1 MSTEL
6 DYEMEYNTAREPMQ
20 IPEYGRNIQKMIE
33 FAKTIEDKDERNKAA
48 KSIIKVMGQVNPA
61 LKNLEGLTHKIW
73 DHMFI
78 ISGFD
83 FDVDSPFPKPLRE
96 DFELGPD
103 QIPYPDSQPKYR
115 HYGKVVI
122 QMAKKVAVEENE
134 ENRNKMGVAIANV
147 MKRAYLNWNR
157 DSVEDR
163 VIKKDLLDISE
174 GKIALSAE
182 IDLAPAKDLIDP
194 TLKAATNNK
203 HKRKGGRNNNNNNN
217 NNRKKST
224 TNNNRRNNNRN

>member
-1 MSTEL
+1 MSLEL
-6 DYEMEYNTAREPMQ
+6 DYEMEYNTARELMQ

-33 FAKTIEDKDERNKAA
+33 FAKTIEDKDERNQAA

-61 LKNLEGLTHKIW
+61 LKNQEGLTHKIW

-83 FDVDSPFPKPLRE
+83 FDVDSPFPKPLKE

-103 QIPYPDSQPKYR
+103 RIPYPEIEMRFR
-115 HYGKVVI
+115 HYGRVVLAMIDKVS
-122 QMAKKVAVEENE
+122 AVEDSVE
-134 ENRNKMGVAIANV
+134 RVKMGEALANV

-163 VIKKDLLDISE
+163 VIKKDLRELSN
-174 GKIALSAE
+174 GKIE
-182 IDLAPAKDLIDP
+182 VPVEVGLAASKDLIDP
-194 TLKAATNNK
+194 TLRASSRPSNR
-203 HKRKGGRNNNNNNN
+203 KRKGGRSNRKKN
-217 NNRKKST
+217 NNRKNHRK
-224 TNNNRRNNNRN
+224 

>member
-1 MSTEL
+1 MSSIL
-6 DYEMEYNTAREPMQ
+6 DYEMEYNTARELMQ

-33 FAKTIEDKDERNKAA
+33 FAKTIEDRDERNLAA

-83 FDVDSPFPKPLRE
+83 FDVDSPFPKPLKE

-103 QIPYPDSQPKYR
+103 QIPYPATEMKFR
-115 HYGKVVI
+115 HYGRVVLAMI
-122 QMAKKVAVEENE
+122 DKVAAVEDPAE
-134 ENRNKMGVAIANV
+134 RVKMGEALANV

-163 VIKKDLLDISE
+163 VIKKDLRELSD
-174 GKIALSAE
+174 GKIE
-182 IDLAPAKDLIDP
+182 IPVDLVLAPSKDLIDP
-194 TLKAATNNK
+194 TLGASAKPNNR
-203 HKRKGGRNNNNNNN
+203 KRKGGRNNNN
-217 NNRKKST
+217 RKKNS
-224 TNNNRRNNNRN
+224 NSGRRNHRN

>member
-1 MSTEL
+1 MSLEL
-6 DYEMEYNTAREPMQ
+6 DYEMEYNTARELMQ

-33 FAKTIEDKDERNKAA
+33 FAKTIEDKDERNQAA

-61 LKNLEGLTHKIW
+61 LKNQEGLTHKIW

-83 FDVDSPFPKPLRE
+83 FDVDSPFPKPLKE

-103 QIPYPDSQPKYR
+103 RIPYPEIEMRFR
-115 HYGKVVI
+115 HYGRVVLAMIEKVS
-122 QMAKKVAVEENE
+122 AVEDSAE
-134 ENRNKMGVAIANV
+134 RVKMGEALANV

-163 VIKKDLLDISE
+163 VIKKDLRELSN
-174 GKIALSAE
+174 GKIE
-182 IDLAPAKDLIDP
+182 VPVEVELAASKDLIDP
-194 TLKAATNNK
+194 TLRASSKQSNR
-203 HKRKGGRNNNNNNN
+203 KRKGGRSNRKRN
-217 NNRKKST
+217 NNRKNHRK
-224 TNNNRRNNNRN
+224 

>member
-1 MSTEL
+1 MSLEL
-6 DYEMEYNTAREPMQ
+6 DYEMEYNTARELMQ

-33 FAKTIEDKDERNKAA
+33 FAKTIEDKDERNQAA

-61 LKNLEGLTHKIW
+61 LKNQEGLTHKIW

-83 FDVDSPFPKPLRE
+83 FDVDSPFPKPLKE

-103 QIPYPDSQPKYR
+103 RIPYPEIEMRFR
-115 HYGKVVI
+115 HYGRVVLAMIDKVS
-122 QMAKKVAVEENE
+122 AVKDSAE
-134 ENRNKMGVAIANV
+134 RVKMGEALANV

-163 VIKKDLLDISE
+163 VIKKDLRDLSN
-174 GKIALSAE
+174 GKIE
-182 IDLAPAKDLIDP
+182 VPVEVELAASKDLIDP
-194 TLKAATNNK
+194 TLRASSKQSNR
-203 HKRKGGRNNNNNNN
+203 KRKGGRSNRKRN
-217 NNRKKST
+217 NNRKNHRK
-224 TNNNRRNNNRN
+224 

>member
-1 MSTEL
+1 MGSEL
-6 DYEMEYNTAREPMQ
+6 DYEMEYNTAREMMQ

-33 FAKTIEDKDERNKAA
+33 FAKTIEDKEERNKAA

-83 FDVDSPFPKPLRE
+83 FDVDSPFPKPLKE

-103 QIPYPDSQPKYR
+103 QIPYPDSVPRYR

-122 QMAKKVAVEENE
+122 QMAKKVAAEENE
-134 ENRNKMGVAIANV
+134 EERIKMGVAIANV

-163 VIKKDLLDISE
+163 VIKKDLLEISE
-174 GKIALSAE
+174 GKIAIPVE
-182 IDLAPAKDLIDP
+182 IDLAPSRDLIDP
-194 TLKAATNNK
+194 TLRASAKPTNR
-203 HKRKGGRNNNNNNN
+203 KRKGGRSNNN
-217 NNRKKST
+217 NNRKK
-224 TNNNRRNNNRN
+224 NNNSGRRPHRN

>member
-1 MSTEL
+1 MSSEL
-6 DYEMEYNTAREPMQ
+6 DYEMEYNTARELMQ

-33 FAKTIEDKDERNKAA
+33 FAKTIEDKDERNQAA

-61 LKNLEGLTHKIW
+61 LKNQEGLTHKIW

-83 FDVDSPFPKPLRE
+83 FDVDSPFPKPLKE

-103 QIPYPDSQPKYR
+103 QIPYPETEMRFR
-115 HYGKVVI
+115 HYGRVILAMIEKVS
-122 QMAKKVAVEENE
+122 AVEDDAE
-134 ENRNKMGVAIANV
+134 RVKMGEALANI

-163 VIKKDLLDISE
+163 VIKKDLKELSN
-174 GKIALSAE
+174 GKIE
-182 IDLAPAKDLIDP
+182 VPVEVELAASKDLIDP
-194 TLKAATNNK
+194 TLRASSKPNNR
-203 HKRKGGRNNNNNNN
+203 KRKGGRS
-217 NNRKKST
+217 NNRKKNS
-224 TNNNRRNNNRN
+224 NRRNHRK

>member
-1 MSTEL
+1 MSLEL
-6 DYEMEYNTAREPMQ
+6 DYEMEYNTARELMQ

-33 FAKTIEDKDERNKAA
+33 FAKTIEDKDERNQAA

-61 LKNLEGLTHKIW
+61 LKNQEGLTHKIW

-83 FDVDSPFPKPLRE
+83 FDVDSPFPKPLKE

-103 QIPYPDSQPKYR
+103 RIPYPEIEMRFR
-115 HYGKVVI
+115 HYGRVVLAMIEKVS
-122 QMAKKVAVEENE
+122 AVEDSAE
-134 ENRNKMGVAIANV
+134 RVKMGEALANV

-163 VIKKDLLDISE
+163 VIKKDLRELSN
-174 GKIALSAE
+174 GKIE
-182 IDLAPAKDLIDP
+182 VPVEVELAASKDLIDP
-194 TLKAATNNK
+194 TLRASSKQSNR
-203 HKRKGGRNNNNNNN
+203 KRKGGRNRKKNNNN
-217 NNRKKST
+217 NNR
-224 TNNNRRNNNRN
+224 RNRN